1 MPSPL
6 DRQRL
11 RVKANPANFEAPQDV
26 RKNGTLELWSGSAAR
41 IEVGVFFDAAEVADV
56 SNLSFITLEIKP
68 TGSGDIA
75 PAPTAT
81 PDVQKIIASAA
92 LNAALTTVL
101 WTAGATTD
109 AHAVFLLSDAETNF
123 SGNKWILCY
132 ATTTAGH
139 TVTLFAG
146 LIAFRADGGPSTT
159 TPDPVLQDAWT
170 KAESDARFGALGID
184 YPRVRLDITAL
195 TGGGAGTLDG
205 LATTSVPVGY
215 MVALRIG
222 GVPHWYILTAGTTAE
237 ASPSVIR
244 PDDYHASTNA
254 KVWLRYL

>member
-1 MPSPL
+1 MPSTL

-11 RVKANPANFEAPQDV
+11 RVKANPSNFAAPSDV
-26 RKNGTLELWSGSAAR
+26 RSNASLQLWSGSAAR
-41 IEVGVFFDAAEVADV
+41 VEVGVFFDANEVADV
-56 SNLSFITLEIKP
+56 SNLSFITFEIKP
-68 TGSGDIA
+68 TGSGDTA

-81 PDVQKIIASAA
+81 PDVQKIIAAAA

-123 SGNKWILCY
+123 TGNKWALCY

-159 TPDPVLQDAWT
+159 TPNPVVEDAWT
-170 KAESDARFGALGID
+170 KAESDARFGAMGLD
-184 YPRVRLDITAL
+184 YPRIRLDITAL
-195 TGGGAGTLDG
+195 TGGGAGRLDG
-205 LATTSVPVGY
+205 LATTAVLVGY
-215 MVALRIG
+215 MVALRISG
-222 GVPHWYILTAGTTAE
+222 IPHWYILTAGTDAE
-237 ASPSVIR
+237 ASPGIIR
-244 PDDYHASTNA
+244 PDDFHASTNA